1 MTDRDALRREL
12 ELRRTELQA
21 RVDAIRADYR
31 RGLAAD
37 SGEQALELENADVLA
52 ELERT
57 ALEEMATIDAQLI
70 RLADA

>member
-1 MTDRDALRREL
+1 MTDRDARRREL
-12 ELRRTELQA
+12 EHRRSELQA

-57 ALEEMATIDAQLI
+57 ALEQMAAIDAELV
-70 RLADA
+70 RLADT